1 MIFQYHG
8 KISIAL
14 GPRKHFPSISDRQEA
29 RPLWGV
35 PVQAGMCEMAVASAI
50 SSSTGS
56 TEVAMDVAGC
66 RSMKLIYGH
75 MALPKSV
82 HQESS
87 GLSSCSIQPP
97 KNGFGG
103 IPHFDTN
110 RHTYRLNY
118 FDVFSVW
125 NYDNHGVYHAIRF
138 LHLSF
143 ETSVQIS
150 NVLPLRSMKCAPGIP
165 WKGSTPL
172 DDVLWS
178 H

>member
-35 PVQAGMCEMAVASAI
+35 PVQAACARWLWPAPSQVQRVQRRLQWMLSIYEIDLWTYGFAQECAPRIQRFIIMFY
-50 SSSTGS
+50 ST
-56 TEVAMDVAGC
+56 
-66 RSMKLIYGH
+66 
-75 MALPKSV
+75 
-82 HQESS
+82 
-87 GLSSCSIQPP
+87 P